1 MRQSIFTKK
10 PSMNYFNNHPIF
22 SLGEIIISPGVSN
35 LGIDPTPLLRRHQEC
50 DWSQMSAEDVELN
63 KQALANSEAI
73 VSRYHVTIIMRK
85 SVMVTIVTEDDRSYT
100 LIFME
105 SEAAP
110 AG

>member
-1 MRQSIFTKK
+1 
-10 PSMNYFNNHPIF
+10 MNYFSHHSIF

-50 DWSQMSAEDVELN
+50 DWSQMSEEDVELN
-63 KQALANSEAI
+63 KQALANNEAI
-73 VSRYHVTIIMRK
+73 VSRYHVTILMKK

-105 SEAAP
+105 DEAAP

>member
-1 MRQSIFTKK
+1 
-10 PSMNYFNNHPIF
+10 MNYSNNRPIF

-73 VSRYHVTIIMRK
+73 VSRYDVAILMSK

-105 SEAAP
+105 DEAAP

>member
-1 MRQSIFTKK
+1 MRQSIFTKN

-50 DWSQMSAEDVELN
+50 DWSQMCAEDVELN
-63 KQALANSEAI
+63 KQALANGEAI
-73 VSRYHVTIIMRK
+73 VSRYHVTTPMRK

-105 SEAAP
+105 AEVAP